1 MNSRPPEESY
11 DSDDAPPPPSAP
23 DPTRVWAAYG
33 VSAAAGLHV
42 ITAALVLINRS
53 R

>member
-1 MNSRPPEESY
+1 MNWQPPEDGY
-11 DSDDAPPPPSAP
+11 DSDDAPPSPIP
-23 DPTRVWAAYG
+23 DPARVWDAYG

-42 ITAALVLINRS
+42 VVAALVLINRS

>member
-1 MNSRPPEESY
+1 MNHQPPQPG
-11 DSDDAPPPPSAP
+11 SDFDDTPPPPAP

-33 VSAAAGLHV
+33 VSAAACLHL
-42 ITAALVLINRS
+42 IAAALVLVNRA